1 MHGRSEDGAE
11 PNLFGA
17 GNLGD
22 GTSIK
27 TQKRLITPR
36 SAAQARYIR
45 LLHDQ
50 ELVFGI
56 GPAGTGKTYLAVA
69 VAVAM
74 LAKGTVD
81 RIILSRPAVEAGERL
96 GFLPGDLKEKVDP
109 YLRPLYDALHDM
121 MPGDQVVKRLTTG
134 EIEVAPLAFMRGRTL
149 ANSFVILDE
158 AQNTS
163 PMQMKMF
170 LTRLGENSR
179 MAVNGDLT
187 QIDLPPGQKSGL
199 RDALEAIETCR
210 RRRHGALLQSRRG
223 APPSGRRRS
232 SPPTIRATARRRG
245 LGQPAM
251 HRAAAWAAIPA
262 TRRRTADRRPICPA
276 HAGPTA
282 PFHRDLHRGPEL
294 GQAGAGR
301 RAGAAP
307 RRARRAWPQAK
318 SDGWKGSRVGH
329 EISFVLTDDKR
340 MRALNRAYRGKD
352 KPTNVLS
359 FAALD
364 GARPKPGMPWL
375 LGDVVLTSGVIAREA
390 KAQRKNLHASPHA
403 PGGAWR
409 AASPGLRPRT
419 GSRRRSHGSAGD
431 RRACRHGHRQPL

>member
-1 MHGRSEDGAE
+1 M
-11 PNLFGA
+11 
-17 GNLGD
+17 
-22 GTSIK
+22 
-27 TQKRLITPR
+27 
-36 SAAQARYIR
+36 
-45 LLHDQ
+45 
-50 ELVFGI
+50 FGI

-199 RDALEAIETCR
+199 RDALEAIEDVEGIGTVR
-210 RRRHGALLQSRRG
+210 FSDRDVVRHHLVAQDRH
-223 APPSGRRRS
+223 A
-232 SPPTIRATARRRG
+232 PTIRATASATPEVVRTSTPCSEGARQGRDGRRSRRPTLPDG
-245 LGQPAM
+245 RSDRPAYPSRLHARTRAGPSWRRM
-251 HRAAAWAAIPA
+251 PRELLRRAARDALCRGRAPPA
-262 TRRRTADRRPICPA
+262 
-276 HAGPTA
+276 
-282 PFHRDLHRGPEL
+282 
-294 GQAGAGR
+294 
-301 RAGAAP
+301 
-307 RRARRAWPQAK
+307 
-318 SDGWKGSRVGH
+318 
-329 EISFVLTDDKR
+329 
-340 MRALNRAYRGKD
+340 
-352 KPTNVLS
+352 
-359 FAALD
+359 
-364 GARPKPGMPWL
+364 
-375 LGDVVLTSGVIAREA
+375 
-390 KAQRKNLHASPHA
+390 
-403 PGGAWR
+403 GGL
-409 AASPGLRPRT
+409 AASGTKYP
-419 GSRRRSHGSAGD
+419 S
-431 RRACRHGHRQPL
+431 C